1 MTSNIP
7 DSSCTLSYQHERN
20 QALTA
25 VPISHG
31 KIPISHLQNFQGTLD
46 YSFPKLTLNRR
57 KHFFLMCDPFKYT
70 HGVLGQTSHLHASL
84 KQKHKSPTSDF
95 NPKTQNQIT
104 HLFPPESKQRQNLY
118 LKACKYQ
125 TSESSSPPV
134 AAGINK
140 EHFRTLRYLASA
152 PA

>member
-1 MTSNIP
+1 
-7 DSSCTLSYQHERN
+7 
-20 QALTA
+20 
-25 VPISHG
+25 
-31 KIPISHLQNFQGTLD
+31 
-46 YSFPKLTLNRR
+46 
-57 KHFFLMCDPFKYT
+57 MCDPFKYT

-152 PA
+152 PAWTSQTDLWPQKMTLLPTMLSKPCISAFRNWPGLLLLSILHSSSPTAQCSRERG